1 MKGNEMLEILTVA
14 VFLWL
19 MAKSVG
25 FMMKLTWGLAKVV
38 AAVLMVLAL
47 PSLIICL
54 VFASGLALMLP
65 ILLVAIAACLL
76 KICL

>member
-1 MKGNEMLEILTVA
+1 MLEILTVA

-54 VFASGLALMLP
+54 VFASGLALLLP

>member
-1 MKGNEMLEILTVA
+1 MFEILTVA

-54 VFASGLALMLP
+54 VFASGLALLLP

>member
-54 VFASGLALMLP
+54 VFASGLALLLP

>member
-1 MKGNEMLEILTVA
+1 MLEILTVA

-38 AAVLMVLAL
+38 AAILMVLAL

-54 VFASGLALMLP
+54 VFASGLALLLP

-76 KICL
+76 KVCL